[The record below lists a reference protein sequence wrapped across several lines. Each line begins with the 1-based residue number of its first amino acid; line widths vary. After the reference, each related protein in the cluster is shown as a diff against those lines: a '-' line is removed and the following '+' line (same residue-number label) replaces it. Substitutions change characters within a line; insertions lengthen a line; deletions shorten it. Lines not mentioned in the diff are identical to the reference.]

1 VQIKNRLHIHI
12 EQPQKDS
19 PMATNILRIN
29 ASARSTESTSRA
41 GVDKIITHLGSVP
54 VTRDLVE
61 QPPVLLTPEIVS
73 SYFTPP
79 TDRTAAQRAVIVPSD
94 EVVAEL
100 QAADTL
106 VIATPLYNFNVPA
119 ALKGWADMVAR
130 VGVTFKYTDTGA
142 VGLLENKK
150 AIVVAASG
158 GIPIGSEMDFASPW
172 LRVFLGFIGIS
183 DVTILDVGDVD
194 AWISRTQ
201 A

>member
-1 VQIKNRLHIHI
+1 
-12 EQPQKDS
+12 
-19 PMATNILRIN
+19 MATNILRIN